1 MIKLKR
7 AYDRSP
13 RPMAGASWSNDC
25 GRAVSRRRNSTSMAG
40 SRRSVPAP
48 HCASGSATIRK
59 GGTRSA
65 RATPANS
72 ARGPEAWQPIV
83 SAARRGTVT
92 LIYSSHDPEHNNAVA
107 LQQYLRAKVRRRTT
121 PVRTVARLRR
131 SRQ

>member
-7 AYDRSP
+7 AYEP
-13 RPMAGASWSNDC
+13 ASNFGHDPERWDSF
-25 GRAVSRRRNSTSMAG
+25 RTRYARELG
-40 SRRSVPAP
+40 SR
-48 HCASGSATIRK
+48 
-59 GGTRSA
+59 
-65 RATPANS
+65 
-72 ARGPEAWQPIV
+72 PEAWQPIV
-83 SAARRGTVT
+83 PAARRGTVT